1 MGSDGVPMIAE
12 ASLSRKER
20 VLMLRELV
28 EDVIYT
34 NITKA
39 SLKKVWIISVN
50 DKIHF
55 KGIITQRVPTDT
67 FSPSGG

>member
-12 ASLSRKER
+12 ASVSRKER
-20 VLMLRELV
+20 VQMLRELV

-39 SLKKVWIISVN
+39 SLKKVWIISEN

-55 KGIITQRVPTDT
+55 KGIITQRVPKDT